1 MENKESFL
9 GTAFQSEAEF
19 PKMSQRWNRLVADKA
34 VLKKKKKK
42 KNPSKIVLKDVKTF
56 FVTKKEQAPTRRQ
69 VQKDL

>member
-1 MENKESFL
+1 MENEESFL
-9 GTAFQSEAEF
+9 ETAFQSEAEF

-34 VLKKKKKK
+34 VLKKKKK